1 MSTGV
6 LSLQTRLRRA
16 ERDLEDERALRE
28 QAERAQKTAEEVARR
43 AEERATELESE
54 RDGWAGFAYELLTP
68 RLRYFDPDL
77 SHTKI
82 CQIGDLAYDLHAQ
95 GTDVDDDTLL
105 AGLVNDWTEQ

>member
-1 MSTGV
+1 MPTTIPIS
-6 LSLQTRLRRA
+6 RLRARINAAEARA
-16 ERDLEDERALRE
+16 E
-28 QAERAQKTAEEVARR
+28 QAERAQADAEEAARR
-43 AEERATELESE
+43 AEERATKTEEE
-54 RDGWAGFAYELLTP
+54 RDGWAGFAYALLTP

-95 GTDVDDDTLL
+95 GTDVDDDALL